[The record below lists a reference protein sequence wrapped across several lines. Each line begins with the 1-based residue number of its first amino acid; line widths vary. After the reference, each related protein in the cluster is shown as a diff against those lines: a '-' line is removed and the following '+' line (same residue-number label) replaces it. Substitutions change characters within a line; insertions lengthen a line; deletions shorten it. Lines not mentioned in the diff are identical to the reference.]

1 VKSVYHLVEPTE
13 KMNKTLVLRPE
24 KCIGCRS
31 CELICSFTR
40 AKEFNPQKSSVTV
53 IQYDKAMICVP
64 IMCTQ
69 CEEAYCEKVCPVEAI
84 YKDENGARVIDE
96 KRCITCKM
104 CMFACP
110 LGNIAF
116 DGDKV
121 FKCNLCGG
129 TPNCALHCPSGAI
142 EYKEALPSTLLKRKA
157 VADRFKEAFGE
168 EE

>member
-1 VKSVYHLVEPTE
+1 MKSVYHLVKPAE

-69 CEEAYCEKVCPVEAI
+69 CEEAYCEKVCPVDAI

-121 FKCNLCGG
+121 FKCDLCGG

-142 EYKEALPSTLLKRKA
+142 EYKEALPSTLLKRKS
-157 VADRFKEAFGE
+157 VADKFKEAFGE